1 MADGDGIIVG
11 DELIHRKRRDTPQDQ
26 RERSIVSVVKRAG
39 EGFVR
44 DKSPRIAAALS
55 YYATVALAPLL
66 IVAIAVLGLL
76 MENAASRAFLEAQ
89 ATNFAGP
96 QVGHVVGAIAAG
108 LGNRGGSGVAAVI
121 GIVAAVIGAAGGFAQ
136 LQDALNTVW
145 DVSKKREPG
154 VRGIVVA
161 RLPSFL
167 MLVVVVLLLFTSA
180 VASTIFGSLSF
191 PLRGGGTLPSW
202 LLETV
207 NVVISLGV
215 LTLAFA
221 ALYKVLPDTQI
232 PWRDVWFGAALTA
245 VLLTIGKTVLGVYLG
260 RSAVV
265 SAFGAAGSLAL
276 LLIWVYYSAQVV
288 LFGAEFTEA
297 WSCTYGSRKSYP
309 SSNS

>member
-1 MADGDGIIVG
+1 MAGGDGIIVD
-11 DELIHRKRRDTPQDQ
+11 DELIHRKRQDAPQDP

-39 EGFVR
+39 QGFVR

-76 MENAASRAFLEAQ
+76 MESTASRAFLVAQ

-96 QVGHVVGAIAAG
+96 QVGKLIGTILAGA
-108 LGNRGGSGVAAVI
+108 GNGVGSGAAAVI
-121 GIVAAVIGAAGGFAQ
+121 GIVAAVIGAAGGFWQ

-145 DVSKKREPG
+145 NVSKKPEPG
-154 VRGIVVA
+154 IKGIVVS

-167 MLVVVVLLLFTSA
+167 MLVVVVMLLFTSA
-180 VASTIFGSLSF
+180 VASTIFGSLNF
-191 PLRGGGTLPSW
+191 PLLGAGTRPSW
-202 LLETV
+202 LLESA

-221 ALYKVLPDTQI
+221 AVYKVLPDADV
-232 PWRDVWFGAALTA
+232 PWRDVWFGAGLTA
-245 VLLTIGKTVLGVYLG
+245 ALFTIGKTVLGVYLG
-260 RSAVV
+260 HSAVA
-265 SAFGAAGSLAL
+265 SAFGAAGSLVL

-288 LFGAEFTEA
+288 LFGAEFTQVWA
-297 WSCTYGSRKSYP
+297 CTYGSRQSYP
-309 SSNS
+309 SSSS